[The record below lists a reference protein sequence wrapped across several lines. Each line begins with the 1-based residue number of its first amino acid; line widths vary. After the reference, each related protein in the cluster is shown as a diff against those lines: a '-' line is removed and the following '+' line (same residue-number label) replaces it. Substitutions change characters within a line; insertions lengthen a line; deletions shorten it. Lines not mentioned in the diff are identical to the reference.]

1 MAVGQCESLALR
13 SAFCAF
19 HTIHLIYVELEPIM
33 FACFASCDSPPDQYL
48 NVLVWVHPLQML
60 FEIVKSRPLLLT
72 P

>member
-33 FACFASCDSPPDQYL
+33 FASCDSPPDQYL